1 MPAVTCLMQAKFWP
15 PTSLPPTTQPFLSL
29 TDAQKLVDDLNTIL
43 SETGFNPQ
51 PSNPWFFIAMFS
63 GIATMAITLSITLS
77 NLGSGNVGLG
87 MGFMMFGIFLPYIL
101 FFVAVHY
108 YKKQRRERLTQYVED
123 WNRWD
128 VDKNKTQELW
138 SFVRAGG
145 GVKLSFGGGGTTPR
159 VSLSA

>member
-1 MPAVTCLMQAKFWP
+1 MQAKFWP
-15 PTSLPPTTQPFLSL
+15 PTSLPPTTQAFLSL
-29 TDAQKLVDDLNTIL
+29 TDAQKLLDDLNTIL
-43 SETGFNPQ
+43 SKTGFNPQ

-77 NLGSGNVGLG
+77 NLGSGTVGLG

-128 VDKNKTQELW
+128 VGKNKTPELC
-138 SFVRAGG
+138 SSVRAGG
-145 GVKLSFGGGGTTPR
+145 GLKLSFGGGGTTPR